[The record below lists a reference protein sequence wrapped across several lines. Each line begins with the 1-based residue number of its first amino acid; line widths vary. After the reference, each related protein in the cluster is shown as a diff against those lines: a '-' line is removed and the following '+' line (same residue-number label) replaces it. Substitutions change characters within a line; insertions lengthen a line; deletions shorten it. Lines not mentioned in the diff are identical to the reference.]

1 MPLSAQQ
8 KRERRAAQRGVEAQ
22 DAARGQRK
30 PRNRAPTGCYWDP
43 QPGMLTGTWREL
55 LTQKAVDVAAVKRA
69 RDAALRREETT
80 RAARARASALGS
92 MGAGCSSVEL
102 VTQRTS
108 ACMAA
113 HLSAE
118 APAPS

>member
-1 MPLSAQQ
+1 
-8 KRERRAAQRGVEAQ
+8 
-22 DAARGQRK
+22 
-30 PRNRAPTGCYWDP
+30 
-43 QPGMLTGTWREL
+43 MLTGTWREL
-55 LTQKAVDVAAVKRA
+55 LTQKAVDIAAVKRA

-118 APAPS
+118 APAP